1 MTAARRATP
10 VKKPSAAARAKAKRI
25 LTRLERAHPKWGP
38 ILSKVA
44 VLVLLI
50 LFLQKK
56 PSGLFAIKGRH
67 AES

>member
-1 MTAARRATP
+1 MN
-10 VKKPSAAARAKAKRI
+10 KI
-25 LTRLERAHPKWGP
+25 LESLIGGILPKWGP

-67 AES
+67 ADA